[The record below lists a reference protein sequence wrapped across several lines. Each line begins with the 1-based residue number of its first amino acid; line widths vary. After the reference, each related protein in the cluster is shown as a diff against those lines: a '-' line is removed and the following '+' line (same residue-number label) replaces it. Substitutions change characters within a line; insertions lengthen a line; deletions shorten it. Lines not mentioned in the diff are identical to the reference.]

1 MRRVVLGRRRPLAAV
16 CAALAVGTGVH
27 AAAGPPPPGVEVTV
41 AARALPAGTVL
52 AAGDLTT
59 VLLPPDVAPEDLL
72 DDPVGAALAGP
83 VARGEPITAVR
94 VVGRDLAGDGLAGT
108 GRVAVPV
115 RLPDAGAVG
124 LLGVGDRVDVV
135 ATDPQGGTSVTVAA
149 GVQVL
154 ALPGSETDAGGSAGP
169 LGQPGGRLVVL
180 AVEEDDVH
188 NLATAGASTFLT
200 YVWSR

>member
-52 AAGDLTT
+52 AADDLTT
-59 VLLPPDVAPEDLL
+59 VLLPPDAAPEDLL

-149 GVQVL
+149 GVPVL
-154 ALPGSETDAGGSAGP
+154 ALPGSETDAGESAGP

-180 AVEEDDVH
+180 AVEESDVH